1 MIGMRESKEDMRE
14 NMRPTSDLDTIFETI
29 ERIMIKVAVLIAP
42 TDKPGENRQLNLMSI
57 R

>member
-42 TDKPGENRQLNLMSI
+42 TDKPLKTDT
-57 R
+57 